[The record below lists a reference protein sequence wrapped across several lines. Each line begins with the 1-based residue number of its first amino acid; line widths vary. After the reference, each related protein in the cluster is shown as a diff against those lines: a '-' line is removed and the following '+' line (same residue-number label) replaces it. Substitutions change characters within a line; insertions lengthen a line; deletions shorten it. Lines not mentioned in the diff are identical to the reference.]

1 MNDTLLCIDNTGV
14 EFKLVLWRL
23 YKVEKVYKNSVLVL
37 DEWGNYSRYGSSR
50 FKLVSKGE

>member
-1 MNDTLLCIDNTGV
+1 MNDTLLCIDNTGA

-37 DEWGNYSRYGSSR
+37 DEWGNYSRYGNSR
-50 FKLVSKGE
+50 FTLISKGE